1 MQTPL
6 CSWKQEERLEAQ
18 RALLTLCWKSV
29 NRGWKKQ
36 TLVNKDTYR
45 CLHPFKQYRKWLTI
59 CCTRS
64 ATNLHVREARAV
76 PVFVGCHTKI
86 KTKTSLR
93 TLFLKTLTQ
102 KSAGYDMAGLELK
115 VWSTLEDSKAEGLL
129 DFSTT
134 TLLILW
140 LSSWLNS
147 LSLLDQVNTAR
158 WFNVRNEPK
167 WCPFPPPLGSF
178 QSLVRV
184 YFHRN
189 T

>member
-36 TLVNKDTYR
+36 TLVNKDAYR
-45 CLHPFKQYRKWLTI
+45 CLHLFKQYCKWLTI

-129 DFSTT
+129 DFSTS

-140 LSSWLNS
+140 LSS
-147 LSLLDQVNTAR
+147 
-158 WFNVRNEPK
+158 
-167 WCPFPPPLGSF
+167 
-178 QSLVRV
+178 
-184 YFHRN
+184 
-189 T
+189 